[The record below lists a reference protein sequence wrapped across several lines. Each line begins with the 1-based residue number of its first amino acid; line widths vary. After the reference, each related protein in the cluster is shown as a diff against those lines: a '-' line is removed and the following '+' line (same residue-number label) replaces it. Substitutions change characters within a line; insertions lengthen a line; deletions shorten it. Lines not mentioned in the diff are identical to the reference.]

1 MASQMLARAFDD
13 DPLTTWMFP
22 DARTRRKRLPA
33 FFEALLRPAFAVDE
47 VYTTESLQGL
57 AFWYPPGTFP
67 YAWKHNAT
75 VGLAMVQLLRG
86 RFVSQLGGLLYLD
99 RHHPREPHWYLGM
112 LGTDPQWQG
121 KGIGS
126 ALLSAGLERCD
137 QTGHRIY
144 LEATKET
151 NVPFYARNGFVV
163 TEEMHVPKGPV
174 MWAMW
179 REPSPSPGSADR

>member
-1 MASQMLARAFDD
+1 MLARAFDD
-13 DPLTTWMFP
+13 DPLTNWMFP
-22 DARTRRKRLPA
+22 DARTRRQRLPA
-33 FFEALLRPAFAVDE
+33 FFGALLRPALEVDE

-86 RFVSQLGGLLYLD
+86 RFVSQLRGLLCLD

-137 QTGHRIY
+137 QTGVRIY
-144 LEATKET
+144 LEATKES
-151 NVPFYARNGFVV
+151 NVPFYARHGFVV
-163 TEEMHVPKGPV
+163 TEEMHVPKGPM

-179 REPSPSPGSADR
+179 REPRANVA